1 MSKSIEFTT
10 TNRNA
15 PVLHYQGYQY
25 TIKRN
30 YKTTSEWR
38 CRRRPCT
45 ASLSLS
51 LGKDSIIR
59 EPGDHT
65 CQYSSPESVVVEK
78 AICRMKKRATEETLP
93 IPHIYAQEII
103 KIRIDHPQMNT
114 GAAFPLLNSIDSTL
128 YRQRAQNY
136 PKLPSSIIGL
146 MIPDPWKLDRY
157 GEPFLLIDET
167 YGEDRLL
174 MFASDWSLKFLGS
187 CSQWHSDGT
196 YKCRPLLFSQVYII
210 FGFNSMMIPCVYCLS
225 TKQDENIYMK
235 ILHNLLRIVQQKG
248 IHFVP
253 ERITCDYELAAI
265 NAFRSVFPQVHISGC
280 FFHFSQSLWRKIQEL
295 GLTQYVKY
303 ANLTASNNASAE
315 EKMKSTKWFLCAI
328 GLALIPPHLV
338 EKTWAEVMDEYTPSH
353 RSAIKFN
360 DYMVSTYVDLSSCRF
375 PVNLWN
381 VNDAVINNIPRTNN
395 HVEGFIELLKDEH
408 LFQHH
413 HAEQSRTY
421 LPRRQKLSE
430 NINAQLIRLLNKHSN
445 REITDLELALQCGK
459 AVKTKLAKK

>member
-1 MSKSIEFTT
+1 MNKSIEFTT

-128 YRQRAQNY
+128 YRRRAQNY

-174 MFASDWSLKFLGS
+174 MFASDWSLKFLG
-187 CSQWHSDGT
+187 
-196 YKCRPLLFSQVYII
+196 
-210 FGFNSMMIPCVYCLS
+210 MMIPCVYCLS